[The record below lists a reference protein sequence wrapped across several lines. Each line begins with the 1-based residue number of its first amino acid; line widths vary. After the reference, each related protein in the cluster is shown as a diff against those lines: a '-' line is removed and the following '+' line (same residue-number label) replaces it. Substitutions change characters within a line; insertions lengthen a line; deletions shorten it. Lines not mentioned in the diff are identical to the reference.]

1 MARVETWFNQDLQKA
16 VTVHYLD
23 GNVFSADIQGNVVG
37 VNVFNG
43 GETATL
49 AGTVVGNIIRSDGV
63 TVSLEGTLSGNR
75 ASVIL
80 PSEAYE
86 VPGVISVII
95 KLRGS
100 DTTTTLCAV
109 VANVYLASTDMV
121 ITPGIDI
128 QQTIAELIATINEAI
143 ESIPAD
149 YSELSNY
156 VYGKDIIDHE
166 SIVEGKWVD
175 YRNGQV
181 KNDTDPNPFFVTGL
195 IPVTAY
201 DVLYVTGGTS
211 GSQVAFYD
219 GEEHYVT
226 GKITND
232 GNLFTVP
239 DNTDIAYVRW
249 CSLVANKDAASIR
262 RILHQSDYE
271 WAYDFSAGKTLVKYF
286 IDGQYVHFYDGTTGE
301 EPSTCATDYIKIA
314 PSTVL
319 RVTGGADGMSQIAYY
334 DSNFTYVTGAV
345 TGAYDT
351 ILVPDDQNIAYFR
364 WCTTIANKPSASV
377 KRLAMDVDDKWLFDF
392 TTGANLIHATV
403 FDYYVHYYNGELAY
417 NSDFF
422 TTDYIRVLPSTSLLV
437 SGGVSGAQIAYYNE
451 NKQYVTG
458 AQTDT
463 GSSIVVPDD
472 VSIAYFRWCT
482 EKTNLATASIG
493 VNLGASSKTGIIV
506 SASGDGDYTNLSDAV
521 ANATNGA
528 IIYVRKG
535 TYDNEVVR
543 AWGKNITII
552 GEDKYQTIIKNGYN
566 DYERPPLEMCIGC
579 LENLT
584 LYQYDSGATPGQYGG
599 GYGLHIEH
607 NSMTNGTFTARNVV
621 FKSDLTS
628 GAGIG
633 LRPGCYAYF
642 ESCEFWS
649 RDWAGVFYHDCATG
663 AVGVQNI
670 IFDGCSFM
678 TANYTASIIVNSQR
692 WEGSTVYNT
701 FRNCVVANESGTTPV
716 VEATNATQH
725 SGGAT
730 SPIGDFYELVNF
742 FKGYLSYGNNVDG
755 LNYYESSDVDITPL
769 ADGLAIVSDGNTH
782 PAITTGQF
790 VFVMNH
796 NTLAEGLYTAK
807 GNIAANAAL
816 STNNLDA
823 DTSGGLNALYSNI
836 TGKFG
841 TNYGSTSNPVTS
853 LNDLPINGAG
863 YAVLDAS
870 ISPTGAALTCSFI
883 KSGTINNNR
892 YNVLVKRISSNANEQ
907 IYFGSMYDG
916 TFLGWQQ
923 LALNGNITPYNLGT
937 FNDMASLKTAL
948 LNYAAS
954 QPETSVRYI
963 KFYPNFTD
971 EDAGFYAAA
980 YGERIGEINIRN
992 STRFSCIITFQNGTT
1007 TRMACN
1013 NGTWYVDKFAYNS
1026 KTTFTLTTKSG
1037 FTFVGTAYKE
1047 GNTVTITG
1055 GLTFTATTDTSF
1067 SAVFTIP
1074 SGYRPSHQVNFPAF
1088 DNINVKQMN
1097 GAIDASTGNAYIYRD
1112 YNTSISEM
1120 NFTIVYTV

>member
-1 MARVETWFNQDLQKA
+1 MARVETWFNQDLQEA
-16 VTVHYLD
+16 VKVHYLD

-43 GETATL
+43 GATATL

-63 TVSLEGTLSGNR
+63 TVSLEGTLSGNM

-86 VPGVISVII
+86 VPGVISIII

-166 SIVEGKWVD
+166 AIVEGKWVD

-219 GEEHYVT
+219 DEEHYVT

-271 WAYDFSAGKTLVKYF
+271 WAYDFAAGKTLVKYF
-286 IDGQYVHFYDGTTGE
+286 IDGQYVHFYDGTIGE
-301 EPSTCATDYIKIA
+301 ESSFCVTDYIKIA

-319 RVTGGADGMSQIAYY
+319 LVTGGADGMSQIAYY

-351 ILVPDDQNIAYFR
+351 VLVPDNQNIAYFR
-364 WCTTIANKPSASV
+364 WCTTVANKPSASV
-377 KRLAMDVDDKWLFDF
+377 KRLVMDVNDKWLFDF

-437 SGGVSGAQIAYYNE
+437 SGGVSGSQIAYYNE

-463 GSSIVVPDD
+463 GSSIVVPDN

-493 VNLGASSKTGIIV
+493 VNLGASSKAGIIV

-521 ANATNGA
+521 ANATDGA

-584 LYQYDSGATPGQYGG
+584 LYQYDSGVTPGQYGG

-621 FKSDLTS
+621 FKSDLTA

-633 LRPGCYAYF
+633 LRPGCHAYF

-663 AVGVQNI
+663 AVGLQEI
-670 IFDGCSFM
+670 SFDGCSFM

-692 WEGSTVYNT
+692 WAGTTVYNT
-701 FRNCVVANESGTTPV
+701 FRNCVVANESGTTPA

-730 SPIGDFYELVNF
+730 SPIGDFYELINF
-742 FKGYLSYGNNVDG
+742 FKGYLSYGNNIEG
-755 LNYYESSDVDITPL
+755 LNYYESFDVDITPL
-769 ADGLAIVSDGNTH
+769 ADGLAIVSDGNMH
-782 PAITTGQF
+782 PAITTRQF

-796 NTLAEGLYTAK
+796 STLAEGLYTAK
-807 GNIAANAAL
+807 GNIAANATL
-816 STNNLDA
+816 STSNLDA
-823 DTSGGLNALYSNI
+823 DSSGGLNALYGNI
-836 TGKFG
+836 GNCKIINLKYYSSATTVATVRTDIETVIASYAESGKPKFMQFGYMSGTAGRSIGLKDGCFINVWFTGTALVLVEFVSM
-841 TNYGSTSNPVTS
+841 TLNEVNYMRKVSSWGEIGQS
-853 LNDLPINGAG
+853 LND
-863 YAVLDAS
+863 
-870 ISPTGAALTCSFI
+870 
-883 KSGTINNNR
+883 
-892 YNVLVKRISSNANEQ
+892 
-907 IYFGSMYDG
+907 
-916 TFLGWQQ
+916 Q
-923 LALNGNITPYNLGT
+923 L
-937 FNDMASLKTAL
+937 
-948 LNYAAS
+948 
-954 QPETSVRYI
+954 
-963 KFYPNFTD
+963 
-971 EDAGFYAAA
+971 
-980 YGERIGEINIRN
+980 
-992 STRFSCIITFQNGTT
+992 
-1007 TRMACN
+1007 
-1013 NGTWYVDKFAYNS
+1013 NS

-1037 FTFVGTAYKE
+1037 FTFVGTAYKQ

-1097 GAIDASTGNAYIYRD
+1097 GAIDASNGNAYIYRD